1 MHMYAKHF
9 FLYIY
14 IYEKL
19 KIKTIFDNQGDSVEV
34 CHILLLQCV
43 SEVCRL
49 RNLDTRSV

>member
-9 FLYIY
+9 FFIY

-34 CHILLLQCV
+34 YHI
-43 SEVCRL
+43 
-49 RNLDTRSV
+49 